1 MEWKINHRTQGRRCK
16 SGEPLVLLGII
27 HWRRSRQYAARAS
40 DQGEIMDLIMRG
52 ITEKHLRLSVLLAV
66 LLSLT
71 AGRSFSAEVGGQPEK
86 SDVVVTYA
94 QPSGA
99 FTPIWVAYEAGL
111 FKKYGLNASLQLLT
125 PQVSAQ
131 AVVSDEADFY
141 TDGPDLINARLRGG
155 QVKYFGGTMQQ
166 LVFEIWGAKEIK
178 SIKDMKG
185 KTVAASTPRAALDTA
200 TREALKRNGLMPDK
214 DVQILYVQSVPAI
227 LSSVLGGKTSAG
239 TLSAPNTLKAKEAG
253 LNLLVDVGKLNIPA
267 FQVAYGTTEKYL
279 KNNPNT
285 VYAFLKAVA
294 EGVVLSRKD
303 ASVAKKVIRKYA
315 KIDDPPTI
323 DGTYDAFAPYWAM
336 SLAVRAEAIRAQF
349 DYLDEKEFPNVKN
362 ADPKD
367 FFDNSFVDSLAKSG
381 FLKEI
386 GMK

>member
-1 MEWKINHRTQGRRCK
+1 MRGRRAVALLKYDCPVSVGRAHGAIK
-16 SGEPLVLLGII
+16 RGEDNKMDIRCGM
-27 HWRRSRQYAARAS
+27 RRKRR
-40 DQGEIMDLIMRG
+40 RC
-52 ITEKHLRLSVLLAV
+52 LLA
-66 LLSLT
+66 LALFLT
-71 AGRSFSAEVGGQPEK
+71 VMAGPSFGADIGGKPEK
-86 SDVVVTYA
+86 ADVVVTYA

-131 AVVSDEADFY
+131 AVISEEADFY

-155 QVKYFGGTMQQ
+155 QVKYIGGTMQQ
-166 LVFEIWGAKEIK
+166 LVFQIWGAKEIK
-178 SIKDMKG
+178 SIKDLKG
-185 KTVAASTPRAALDTA
+185 KTIAASTPRAALDTA
-200 TREALKRNGLMPDK
+200 TREALKKNGLVPDK

-239 TLSAPNTLKAKEAG
+239 TLSAPNTLKAKESG
-253 LNLLVDVGKLNIPA
+253 LNLLVDIGKLNIPA

-285 VYAFLKAVA
+285 VYAFLKAMA
-294 EGVVLSRKD
+294 EGVVMSKKD
-303 ASVAKKVIRKYA
+303 RDVAKKAIGKYG
-315 KIDDPPTI
+315 KIEDPATI
-323 DGTYDAFAPYWAM
+323 DGTYEAFAPYWAL
-336 SLAVRAEAIRAQF
+336 SLAIRPEAIRAQF
-349 DYLDEKEFPNVKN
+349 EYLDPKEFPNAKN

-381 FLKEI
+381 FLKQL

>member
-1 MEWKINHRTQGRRCK
+1 MVTRRGMAK
-16 SGEPLVLLGII
+16 KRLRWPIVFILL
-27 HWRRSRQYAARAS
+27 
-40 DQGEIMDLIMRG
+40 
-52 ITEKHLRLSVLLAV
+52 LSVP
-66 LLSLT
+66 S
-71 AGRSFSAEVGGQPEK
+71 GQSFGADVGGKPEK

-131 AVVSDEADFY
+131 AVVSEEADFY

-178 SIKDMKG
+178 SIKDLKG

-200 TREALKRNGLMPDK
+200 TREALKRNGLVPDK

-285 VYAFLKAVA
+285 VYAFLKATA

-303 ASVAKKVIRKYA
+303 PGVAKKAIAKYG

-323 DGTYDAFAPYWAM
+323 DGTYQAFAPYWAM
-336 SLAVRAEAIRAQF
+336 SLAIRPEAIRAQF
-349 DYLDEKEFPNVKN
+349 DYLDEKEFSNAKNV
-362 ADPKD
+362 DPKD
-367 FFDNSFVDSLAKSG
+367 FFDNSFVDALAKSG
-381 FLKEI
+381 FLKNL

>member
-1 MEWKINHRTQGRRCK
+1 MVKE
-16 SGEPLVLLGII
+16 GEMTSSKLAFV
-27 HWRRSRQYAARAS
+27 
-40 DQGEIMDLIMRG
+40 
-52 ITEKHLRLSVLLAV
+52 TTSVLLA
-66 LLSLT
+66 
-71 AGRSFSAEVGGQPEK
+71 SFLVMSAAAPACAAEPGGKPEK

-111 FKKYGLNASLQLLT
+111 FKKYGLNAKLQLLT

-131 AVVSDEADFY
+131 AVVSEEADFY

-155 QVKYFGGTMQQ
+155 QVKYFGGTIQQ

-178 SIKDMKG
+178 TIQELKG

-200 TREALKRNGLMPDK
+200 TREALRKNGLVPDK
-214 DVQILYVQSVPAI
+214 DVQILYVQTVPAI
-227 LSSVLGGKTSAG
+227 LSSIIGGRTAAG
-239 TLSAPNTLKAKEAG
+239 TLSAPNTLKARDAG
-253 LNLLVDVGKLNIPA
+253 LNLLVDIGKLNIPA
-267 FQVAYGTTEKYL
+267 FQVAYGTTERYL

-285 VYAFLKAVA
+285 VYAFLKAIA

-303 ASVAKKVIRKYA
+303 AGVAKKAIAKYA

-323 DGTYDAFAPYWAM
+323 DGTYEAFAPYWAM
-336 SLAVRAEAIRAQF
+336 SLAVRAEAIRGQF
-349 DYLDEKEFPNVKN
+349 DYLDDKEFPNAKN
-362 ADPKD
+362 ADPRD
-367 FFDNSFVDSLAKSG
+367 FYDNSFVDALTKSG
-381 FLKEI
+381 FLKSL

>member
-1 MEWKINHRTQGRRCK
+1 MCQINGLIEATVWNKIVEDYVMTISK
-16 SGEPLVLLGII
+16 LAFV
-27 HWRRSRQYAARAS
+27 
-40 DQGEIMDLIMRG
+40 
-52 ITEKHLRLSVLLAV
+52 TTSVLLASCLV
-66 LLSLT
+66 M
-71 AGRSFSAEVGGQPEK
+71 SAVAPASAAEPGGKPEK

-111 FKKYGLNASLQLLT
+111 FKKYGLNAKLQLLT

-131 AVVSDEADFY
+131 AVVSEEADFY

-155 QVKYFGGTMQQ
+155 QVKYFAGTIQQ

-178 SIKDMKG
+178 TIQDLKG

-200 TREALKRNGLMPDK
+200 TREALRKNGLVPDK
-214 DVQILYVQSVPAI
+214 DVQILYVQTVPAI
-227 LSSVLGGKTSAG
+227 LSSIIGGKTAAG
-239 TLSAPNTLKAKEAG
+239 TLSAPNTLKAKESG
-253 LNLLVDVGKLNIPA
+253 LNLLVDIGKLNIPA

-285 VYAFLKAVA
+285 VYAFLKAIA

-303 ASVAKKVIRKYA
+303 AGVAKKAIAKYA

-323 DGTYDAFAPYWAM
+323 DGTYEAFAPYWAM
-336 SLAVRAEAIRAQF
+336 SLAVRAEAIKGQF
-349 DYLDEKEFPNVKN
+349 G
-362 ADPKD
+362 
-367 FFDNSFVDSLAKSG
+367 SRRQGISQC
-381 FLKEI
+381 
-386 GMK
+386 